1 MDDWNKP
8 FTTEEL
14 VAIDAAFQVAVTS
27 HSSKASR
34 RQNPSFGP
42 NSVSSSSTLCSIKLP
57 FHQEQRKRMVLHG
70 ISKNQ
75 SSNRYIYSSMYT
87 LQKKRPKLPIA
98 VEKAC
103 MVRKWNDMD
112 HDILVNIMNRLRVP
126 PPMFWKGWPDYDD
139 DDGFTYR
146 EYYMKGGEMSTLYN
160 SFCVCKSWR
169 LAVLDSVFPPA
180 NVLDLHFLK
189 GRYSREKYC
198 YLFYLKALLCRP
210 HQYTKLYFPVCSKI
224 VLLTKVAQRLPKL
237 KCLVQTKDDITCNLF
252 KLIPYWPELNEVHC
266 TTALIPTLSKYC
278 KNIKRMD
285 LYGRIQDRRACILAS
300 DFPQLMHLNIQA
312 CLLSRNALSI
322 ILQRSPNLTYLDT
335 RHAFSVRG
343 SIFDPLEENVIEWDK
358 DEVSRK
364 AVGIKTYLHCAQR
377 YCSYCAPLYS
387 TNISVADSVRF
398 VPPLE

>member
-1 MDDWNKP
+1 MGDN
-8 FTTEEL
+8 F
-14 VAIDAAFQVAVTS
+14 
-27 HSSKASR
+27 
-34 RQNPSFGP
+34 
-42 NSVSSSSTLCSIKLP
+42 
-57 FHQEQRKRMVLHG
+57 
-70 ISKNQ
+70 
-75 SSNRYIYSSMYT
+75 
-87 LQKKRPKLPIA
+87 
-98 VEKAC
+98 
-103 MVRKWNDMD
+103 
-112 HDILVNIMNRLRVP
+112 
-126 PPMFWKGWPDYDD
+126 
-139 DDGFTYR
+139 
-146 EYYMKGGEMSTLYN
+146 
-160 SFCVCKSWR
+160 
-169 LAVLDSVFPPA
+169 
-180 NVLDLHFLK
+180 
-189 GRYSREKYC
+189 
-198 YLFYLKALLCRP
+198 
-210 HQYTKLYFPVCSKI
+210 
-224 VLLTKVAQRLPKL
+224 RLPKL